1 MNKLLEKRNKDKAKK
16 PNFLRQ
22 DAHKVKR
29 VPSNWRQ
36 PKGKDSKM
44 RKKQGGKRR
53 MPSMGFASPRKVR
66 GLDKLGFVEV
76 LVKNVNELNS
86 IDPKTQIVVLGRIGT
101 KKRVEVLKKCEEMKL
116 DVSNVRDIKGFIA
129 EVEKKVTEKK
139 AKSKAIEEKKTQ
151 KIKEA
156 EKKDKK
162 TDKKEE
168 KKEEAPKEE
177 TKKGEKSDKIKVLEK
192 GE

>member
-1 MNKLLEKRNKDKAKK
+1 MKKLLEKRNEQKAKK
-16 PNFLRQ
+16 PTFLRQ

-53 MPSMGFASPRKVR
+53 MPSMGFSSPRKVR

-101 KKRVEVLKKCEEMKL
+101 RKRVEVLKKCDEMKL
-116 DVSNVRDIKGFIA
+116 KVTNVKDIKAYLAEVDKKIA
-129 EVEKKVTEKK
+129 EKKKKLKELEEKKVKRD
-139 AKSKAIEEKKTQ
+139 
-151 KIKEA
+151 KET

-162 TDKKEE
+162 PAKKEE
-168 KKEEAPKEE
+168 VKDEAPKEE
-177 TKKGEKSDKIKVLEK
+177 TKKGSKSDKIKVLEK

>member
-1 MNKLLEKRNKDKAKK
+1 MKKLLEKRNEQKAKK
-16 PNFLRQ
+16 PTFLRQ

-53 MPSMGFASPRKVR
+53 MPSMGFSSPRKVR

-101 KKRVEVLKKCEEMKL
+101 RKRVEVLKKCDEMKL
-116 DVSNVRDIKGFIA
+116 KVTNVKDIKAYLAEVDKKIA
-129 EVEKKVTEKK
+129 EKKKK
-139 AKSKAIEEKKTQ
+139 LKELEEKKT
-151 KIKEA
+151 KRDKEA
-156 EKKDKK
+156 DKKDKK
-162 TDKKEE
+162 PAKKEE
-168 KKEEAPKEE
+168 VKDEAPKEE
-177 TKKGEKSDKIKVLEK
+177 TKKGSKSDKIKVLEK